1 MDHNVPGE
9 LLKLRLRRMAW
20 EADGVLSLDFTAL
33 DGADLPAFGPGA
45 HVDLHLPDGVV
56 RQYSLFGDPADRKHY
71 RVAVREVAG
80 GRMSRAIHR
89 TFRPG
94 DMVTVG
100 VPRNNF
106 PLVPSKRY
114 LFVAGGIGI
123 TPLLPMMIEANR
135 AGAEWSLLYCATR
148 LGNAPFLDEVKA
160 LGGKVSLHI
169 SEAGTRL
176 DVDARLAERPADT
189 VLYCCGPDRLMTAV
203 EQATAGWPE
212 GTVHFEWFTAR
223 SRPEDETS
231 GAFELFCARSAI
243 TLNVP
248 PDRSI
253 LDTLQAAGINV
264 PRSCEQGICG
274 SCECRIVEGAV
285 DHRDSILSASERAAN
300 QSLMTCVS
308 RATGPR
314 LVLDI

>member
-1 MDHNVPGE
+1 MVPTD

-20 EADGVLSLDFTAL
+20 EADGVLSLDL
-33 DGADLPAFGPGA
+33 SSPDNSDLPPFGPGA

-71 RVAVREVAG
+71 RVAVREVPG

-106 PLVPSKRY
+106 PMVPSRRY

-160 LGGKVSLHI
+160 LGGSVSLHI

-176 DVDARLAERPADT
+176 DVPTRLAEHPADT

-203 EQATAGWPE
+203 EQATAAWPE
-212 GTVHFEWFTAR
+212 GTVHFEWFTSRA
-223 SRPEDETS
+223 RPENETS
-231 GAFELFCARSAI
+231 GAFELVCARSNI
-243 TLNVP
+243 VLTVP

-253 LDTLQAAGINV
+253 LDTLQDAGINV

-285 DHRDSILSASERAAN
+285 DHRDSILSAAEKAAN